1 MVIEHVPSAGHDADG
16 IFILLRVGAGLP
28 PKKVRGFK
36 ACGDEKTAMCWRA

>member
-16 IFILLRVGAGLP
+16 IFILLRGNTGYP
-28 PKKVRGFK
+28 MRDFR